1 MITGDRELGWK
12 YRDLIIKQI
21 KEELNPTEEELQL
34 MRDRLNKVSSDE
46 QERTYEAFER
56 FGVEVIMETVI
67 KQCRIGGKYMSK
79 YLNNDGTLKDKE
91 VVADIRK
98 AADMYEN
105 GELIETRDMLLEII
119 NAIDDFDVEKQL

>member
-1 MITGDRELGWK
+1 M
-12 YRDLIIKQI
+12 
-21 KEELNPTEEELQL
+21 N
-34 MRDRLNKVSSDE
+34 
-46 QERTYEAFER
+46 
-56 FGVEVIMETVI
+56 
-67 KQCRIGGKYMSK
+67 K

-119 NAIDDFDVEKQL
+119 NAIDDFDVEK